1 MLPSARPGGEGPL
14 SVGQAFG
21 SRYHIIRL
29 LGIGGMGAV
38 YQAWDQELGVAV
50 ALKVIRPE
58 ASGDRLVAEDLAR
71 RFKRE
76 LLLARQVTHKNVV
89 RIHDLGELY
98 GIKYITMP
106 YVQGSDLATV
116 LKNEGTLSVHRAL
129 KIAKQLVGGLG
140 AAHDAGVVHRDLKPA
155 NIMMDVDDHPMIM
168 DFGIARSTAGGGGT
182 LTGAVVGTLEYMAPE
197 QAKGED
203 VDHRADLYAFGL
215 ILYDMLVGVRQP
227 KSAVSEL
234 MGRMQRAPAPVRTIN
249 ADIPEPLERVIER
262 CLQPEAANRYQS
274 AEELASDLACLDGE
288 GQLIQGGMHATGTHR
303 AFRAATAILP
313 GRLRESRRWLA
324 AGLAGVL
331 LLTIGVAYG
340 VRVGMRPEPLV
351 SSPAP
356 TPSAPLPVRRRMAV
370 VPFQVVGDQNVLG
383 DVATGLE
390 EALTAKLFQLDGV
403 SLASPAAVERA
414 GTTKSIEEL
423 GRELGV
429 SHIVAGTVQGTADRL
444 RIVVNLEDL
453 AAKNRL
459 WTQEFTGVPGDL
471 LTLQDSIYT
480 GLLGALDVTLSNEE
494 AARAVAH
501 PTENIEAYGL
511 YLKGRT
517 AMRGEQDPKNVASA
531 INLYEEALKRDSRFA
546 LAYAGIADGALRMYR
561 FTKESTWASKA
572 LSAAQ
577 QAQRLDDEL
586 VEVHLALGSVYQ
598 ATGRTN
604 EAIAELG
611 RASELAPNS
620 DESYRRLARAYVA
633 SGRAEDAIRA
643 HERAIAINPYYWV
656 NYDTLGASCLQL
668 GMHDRAIQAFQ
679 KVIELE
685 PENVNGHNDL
695 GAAYLEIG
703 RFEEAARAFEKALTL
718 LPNPETYTNLGISY
732 YFVGKFNEA
741 VPMFEKAVELSPN
754 SETFVGNLGDG
765 YRWAGQRDKARATYE
780 KAIALALK
788 ELQVDRRNAG
798 VRGSLGLYY
807 AKIGDVKQADRF
819 IRDARAIDRSNVL
832 LMFEEAIIYALSNR
846 NTEALTALEEAL
858 KAGYPVSMIQNDPD
872 LRTVRAG
879 SSLRESPEAIVRKI
893 KLAAVLRA
901 PVSRTEQ
908 RPARC
913 RAG

>member
-21 SRYHIIRL
+21 PRYHIIRL

-197 QAKGED
+197 QAKGEE

-313 GRLRESRRWLA
+313 RRLRESRRWLA
-324 AGLAGVL
+324 AGLAGIL
-331 LLTIGVAYG
+331 LLAIGVAYG

-370 VPFQVVGDQNVLG
+370 VPFKVVGDQNVLG

-453 AAKNRL
+453 AAKRRL

-633 SGRAEDAIRA
+633 SGRADDAIRA

-754 SETFVGNLGDG
+754 SESFVGNLGDG
-765 YRWAGQRDKARATYE
+765 YRWAGQQDKARATYE

-846 NTEALTALEEAL
+846 NAEALTALEEAL
-858 KAGYPVSMIQNDPD
+858 KAGYPVSMIRSDPD
-872 LRTVRAG
+872 LRTVREDPRFENLLKR
-879 SSLRESPEAIVRKI
+879 SSEKPN
-893 KLAAVLRA
+893 
-901 PVSRTEQ
+901 
-908 RPARC
+908 
-913 RAG
+913 